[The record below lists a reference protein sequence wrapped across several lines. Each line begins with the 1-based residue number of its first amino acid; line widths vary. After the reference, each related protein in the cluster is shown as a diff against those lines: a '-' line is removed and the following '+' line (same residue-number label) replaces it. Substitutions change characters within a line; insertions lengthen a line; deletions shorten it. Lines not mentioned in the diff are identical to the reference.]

1 MSLRAA
7 INAMCKS
14 CAYDP
19 LDYGTCAQ
27 QIACC
32 TNRTCELYSKRP
44 ITSKAIPIEL
54 LDRYRLS
61 PEDLDDR
68 ARGLLRPRLISPA
81 EAEIGALP
89 DAETDLVLASTHE

>member
-32 TNRTCELYSKRP
+32 TNRNCELYSKRP

-68 ARGLLRPRLISPA
+68 ARGLLKPRLNSLA
-81 EAEIGALP
+81 EAEIGVLLE
-89 DAETDLVLASTHE
+89 AETDLGLDSIHE